1 MHRAGS
7 AGRSQSGPEF
17 FENSIVGSDAFPRS
31 IERGPIEAGISA
43 PSPRHL
49 PTFPR
54 LIERGPIEAGL
65 APRRQITVPQARHS
79 SLARTSVLKP
89 PSGDGWAGQGAE
101 CDERRQSVF
110 VDDCIGIRL
119 YLKLTMQKA
128 GFSGFEWDE
137 GNRRKCQEHGV
148 SSSEIEHV
156 LAHAET
162 LITPDL
168 RNSRSESRF
177 LAIGRTQH
185 GRYKFVA
192 FTPRHH
198 AAATWLRPISARYMH
213 KREIRKYEQEIART
227 QK

>member
-1 MHRAGS
+1 MLRFPAKRGNAS
-7 AGRSQSGPEF
+7 RCTAPAALGRSQSGPEF
-17 FENSIVGSDAFPRS
+17 FENSIVGSD
-31 IERGPIEAGISA
+31 GISA
-43 PSPRHL
+43 LDRARPHSS
-49 PTFPR
+49 
-54 LIERGPIEAGL
+54 GL

-101 CDERRQSVF
+101 CDERPQSVF

-119 YLKLTMQKA
+119 YLQLTMQKA